1 MYNNKKIL
9 SISIAAYN
17 VESCLSIAMDSI
29 VKAKH
34 IDDIEVLI
42 INDGSKDATSKIG
55 ETYASKYPDS
65 VKLINKANGGHG
77 STINSGLEN
86 ATGLYYRSLDG
97 DDWVDTD
104 NLDKL
109 IEVLKIIDVDIVLCN
124 YVECMENEIIE
135 MHDFDDLSDG
145 KIYEV
150 TDIVKRIPWM
160 CYHSLVFKT
169 SMVKENRLQIQEKC
183 FYCDNEYA
191 LYPISYAKNI
201 YYFSLP
207 IYCYR
212 IGIEEQSISASS
224 RMKHIEDSKQISLNV
239 LSFYEML
246 KNKSNVDE
254 EIIKYFQKNV
264 ARICAWHFVSLLYF
278 APDNLKKVDLKKFDS
293 EICFEDKEIYRG
305 MLMDF
310 KESKSPYYYPMKLL
324 RGSNYNLYN
333 IYGRIR
339 KLIKRVM
346 K

>member
-1 MYNNKKIL
+1 MYDNKKIL

-17 VESCLSIAMDSI
+17 VENCLSIAMDSI

-42 INDGSKDATSKIG
+42 VNDGSKDDTSKIG
-55 ETYASKYPDS
+55 EDYERKYPCS
-65 VKLINKANGGHG
+65 VKLINKVNGGHG

-104 NLDKL
+104 NLDQL
-109 IEVLKIIDVDIVLCN
+109 VETLKVIDVDIVLCN
-124 YVECMENEIIE
+124 YVESMGNEIIK

-160 CYHSLVFKT
+160 CYHSLIFKT
-169 SMVKENRLQIQEKC
+169 SVVKENQLRIQEKC

-212 IGIEEQSISASS
+212 IGIDEQSISASS
-224 RMKHIEDSKQISLNV
+224 RMKHIEDSKKISLNV
-239 LSFYEML
+239 LNFYELL
-246 KNKSNVDE
+246 KNKNGVEE

-264 ARICAWHFVSLLYF
+264 SRICAWHFVSLLYF
-278 APDNLKKVDLKKFDS
+278 APDNSRKDDLKNFDS
-293 EICFEDKEIYRG
+293 EICFEDKEIYNG
-305 MLMDF
+305 MLMNF
-310 KESKSPYYYPMKLL
+310 RESNSPYYYPMKVL

-333 IYGRIR
+333 IYGWIR
-339 KLIKRVM
+339 KLIKKVM